1 MSRLIL
7 VIALVLSNAE
17 SKPTAVSKKNIEDF
31 HLNLYKSVTATK
43 PDDNIFLS
51 PYSISLA
58 LSMVTGGA
66 RGKTEKE
73 LLDLLQIS
81 SRDKLDPSVKQ
92 LMDITRLPEIK
103 LANRLYPD
111 EKFPILPAFKQ
122 RLQKLYNITLV
133 SADLNA
139 KNVTPAINDINAWV
153 SNQTDG
159 HIKKALDK
167 NDLAKDKLTQNAL
180 LIINCLVFD
189 AKWKNEFQ
197 GQNTRD
203 GNTFFPDTGPP
214 QEKKLT
220 LMMKNGLFPYVDLTS
235 KIGAR
240 MIHLPFENK
249 DFTFTII
256 LPNKD
261 VKLSQV
267 ESNLTSALLNTP
279 TTNNK
284 NIYVWIPKWKFEFES
299 KLETVLKTKMKI
311 NDIFDSNK
319 ANLKGLS
326 TKKKIYLSNLIHKTY
341 VIVDEKGVRAA
352 ATSIVRIMLATA
364 TRSDVNFIC
373 NKPFLYAI
381 RYKQTTLFMGRYVKV
396 IDTSDMPPMIDG
408 GRG

>member
-1 MSRLIL
+1 
-7 VIALVLSNAE
+7 
-17 SKPTAVSKKNIEDF
+17 
-31 HLNLYKSVTATK
+31 
-43 PDDNIFLS
+43 
-51 PYSISLA
+51 
-58 LSMVTGGA
+58 
-66 RGKTEKE
+66 
-73 LLDLLQIS
+73 
-81 SRDKLDPSVKQ
+81 
-92 LMDITRLPEIK
+92 
-103 LANRLYPD
+103 
-111 EKFPILPAFKQ
+111 
-122 RLQKLYNITLV
+122 
-133 SADLNA
+133 
-139 KNVTPAINDINAWV
+139 
-153 SNQTDG
+153 
-159 HIKKALDK
+159 
-167 NDLAKDKLTQNAL
+167 
-180 LIINCLVFD
+180 
-189 AKWKNEFQ
+189 
-197 GQNTRD
+197 
-203 GNTFFPDTGPP
+203 
-214 QEKKLT
+214 
-220 LMMKNGLFPYVDLTS
+220 MMKNGLFPYVDLTS

-284 NIYVWIPKWKFEFES
+284 NIYIWIPKWKFEFES

-408 GRG
+408 ELG